1 MIGSVA
7 DLNINIGGQVFR
19 LKDLFGKTLYATR
32 DVDIY
37 KTYLSRK
44 PIAKVKSGAIVGR
57 VQGYIANGYKGARMP
72 FLIIG
77 ENSRNTQVVPYLS
90 SNFSASKLEAQ
101 GVKTVGELV
110 RKDEAEAQ
118 PWYIKSLK
126 TIAPWAAIG
135 IVGYSLIKRKVL

>member
-7 DLNINIGGQVFR
+7 ELNINIGGQVFR
-19 LKDLFGKTLYATR
+19 LKDLFGKTLYAAK

-37 KTYLSRK
+37 KTYLSK
-44 PIAKVKSGAIVGR
+44 TPIAKVKAGAIVGR

-72 FLIIG
+72 FIIIG
-77 ENSRNTQVVPYLS
+77 ENTKNTQLVPYLS

-101 GVKTVGELV
+101 GVKTAGELV

-118 PWYIKSLK
+118 PWYIKTLK
-126 TIAPWAAIG
+126 IAAPWAVVGVI
-135 IVGYSLIKRKVL
+135 GYSLLKRKVL